1 MAEVAGAGNHA
12 CKTGVNAAVFG
23 AAMEMA
29 LFLIISP
36 LPDWKTRTLEMRVV
50 TKLAFFAALL
60 IGAGF
65 SEPPPAAAVTT
76 LDGIWSVLIITEK
89 GECDRGY
96 RYEVKVANGHVSYAG
111 DASLDMNGT
120 ITPGGLVKVSIRLGS
135 KGAEG
140 IGHLAGQSGVGTW
153 HGAGGNSTCAGR
165 WEAERR

>member
-1 MAEVAGAGNHA
+1 
-12 CKTGVNAAVFG
+12 
-23 AAMEMA
+23 
-29 LFLIISP
+29 
-36 LPDWKTRTLEMRVV
+36 MRVFA
-50 TKLAFFAALL
+50 KWAFFAALL
-60 IGAGF
+60 VGAAFAG
-65 SEPPPAAAVTT
+65 PPPAAAAAT
-76 LDGIWSVLIITEK
+76 LDGAWSVLIITEK

-120 ITPGGLVKVSIRLGS
+120 VTPNGLVKVSIRLGS

-140 IGHLAGQSGVGTW
+140 VGHLSGQNGAGTW